1 MNEDLAWVDIV
12 TRLAAAMV
20 CGMVLGFERAS
31 KNKPA
36 GLRTHMLVCLA
47 SACFTILAT
56 EIFFTQLEITK
67 GDTAVDTVRVIEG
80 VIAGVAF
87 LGAGTIIQSRGD
99 VVGLTTG
106 ASIWLAGALGVACGG
121 AFYVVAFT
129 TLAFAFLVL
138 CVLGWVT
145 DRFLDKG
152 EKPDAADAKPKKSA

>member
-12 TRLAAAMV
+12 TRLAAAMA

-56 EIFFTQLEITK
+56 EIFFTQLEFTK
-67 GDTAVDTVRVIEG
+67 GETAVDTTRVIEG

-121 AFYVVAFT
+121 AFYIVAFT
-129 TLAFAFLVL
+129 TLGFAFVILS
-138 CVLGWVT
+138 VLGWIT
-145 DRFLDKG
+145 DRFMENG
-152 EKPDAADAKPKKSA
+152 TKPAASADKPKKPA

>member
-1 MNEDLAWVDIV
+1 MNEDLAWLDIV
-12 TRLAAAMV
+12 TRLAAAMA

-56 EIFFTQLEITK
+56 EIFFSQLEVTK
-67 GDTAVDTVRVIEG
+67 GETAVDTTRVIEG

-121 AFYVVAFT
+121 AFYIVAFT
-129 TLAFAFLVL
+129 TLGFAFVILS
-138 CVLGWVT
+138 VLGWIT
-145 DRFLDKG
+145 DRFAAVDP
-152 EKPDAADAKPKKSA
+152 KPAPDPAKAKKPA